1 MEISMR
7 QPLGGGAESSNRT
20 DIVLSVQDLEV
31 EYRARRGLVKAVNG
45 VSFDLHRGES
55 ITLVG
60 ESGCGKTTLGLSLV
74 RLLPRQASIR
84 SGEIN
89 YRRGETNIDVVDLG
103 PNRLRQF
110 RWAECAMVFQGAQN
124 AFNPVLRIW
133 DQIWDTIKAH
143 GGMEKAAARQR
154 ALDLLRMVQL
164 EPQRVI
170 DAYPHELSGGMR
182 QRVLIA
188 MSLLLNPQVL
198 ILDEPTT
205 ALDVLTQRTVIEV
218 LRRLKEE
225 LGFAMIF
232 ITHDLAVA
240 AELADRVAT
249 MYAGRIIE
257 IGPVDEIFY
266 RASHP
271 YSLGLIRA
279 VPTVTGAFADLAS
292 IEGSPPDL
300 IDPPPG
306 CKFHPRCAYA
316 TQRSRE
322 EEPELVR
329 IGRNHYVACHNWQT
343 VRADAEARYA
353 NQADSHQG
361 SATTADHAQDL
372 KEAV

>member
-1 MEISMR
+1 MR
-7 QPLGGGAESSNRT
+7 QPLDGRT
-20 DIVLSVQDLEV
+20 VPSISADIILSVQDLEV
-31 EYRARRGLVKAVNG
+31 EYRARRGLVKAVNR
-45 VSFDLHRGES
+45 VSFDLRRGES

-74 RLLPRQASIR
+74 RLLPKQATIR
-84 SGEIN
+84 EGQIL
-89 YRRGETNIDVVDLG
+89 YRRGETSVDVVELA
-103 PNRLRQF
+103 PEKLRQF

-143 GGMEKAAARQR
+143 GGMDKATARQR
-154 ALDLLRMVQL
+154 ALELLRMVQL

-257 IGPVDEIFY
+257 IGPVNDIFY
-266 RASHP
+266 HASHP
-271 YSLGLIRA
+271 YSVGLIRA
-279 VPTVTGAFADLAS
+279 VPTVTGAFTDLAS

-300 IDPPPG
+300 INPPSG
-306 CKFHPRCAYA
+306 CKFHPRCLYA

-322 EEPELVR
+322 EEPALAR
-329 IGRNHYVACHNWQT
+329 IGANHYVACHNWQA
-343 VRADAEARYA
+343 VRADAEAARA
-353 NQADSHQG
+353 NQAGNHQENG
-361 SATTADHAQDL
+361 ATTDRAL
-372 KEAV
+372 KAKEML

>member
-1 MEISMR
+1 MR
-7 QPLGGGAESSNRT
+7 QPLGGAAEPSNRA

-31 EYRARRGLVKAVNG
+31 EYRARRGLVKAVHG

-74 RLLPRQASIR
+74 RLLPKQASIR
-84 SGEIN
+84 NGEIL
-89 YRRGETNIDVVDLG
+89 YRRGGTSVDVVDLE
-103 PNRLRQF
+103 PRKLRQF

-124 AFNPVLRIW
+124 SFNPVLRVW

-154 ALDLLRMVQL
+154 ALELLRLVQL

-266 RASHP
+266 RAGHP

-279 VPTVTGAFADLAS
+279 VPTVTGEFADLAS

-300 IDPPPG
+300 ISPPSG

-322 EEPELVR
+322 EEPELMRV
-329 IGRNHYVACHNWQT
+329 GSNHYVACHNWHL
-343 VRADAEARYA
+343 VRADAEARHA
-353 NQADSHQG
+353 NHEGDGQG
-361 SATTADHAQDL
+361 NSVTANPAL
-372 KEAV
+372 NAKEAV

>member
-1 MEISMR
+1 MR
-7 QPLGGGAESSNRT
+7 KPLGGAEPSNRD
-20 DIVLSVQDLEV
+20 DIVLSVQGLEV
-31 EYRARRGLVKAVNG
+31 GYRARRGLVKAVND

-74 RLLPRQASIR
+74 RLLPKQANIR
-84 SGEIN
+84 EGQIL
-89 YRRGETNIDVVDLG
+89 YRRGDTRVDVVELG
-103 PNRLRQF
+103 SKRLRQF

-124 AFNPVLRIW
+124 AFNPVLRVW

-143 GGMEKAAARQR
+143 GDMERAAARQR
-154 ALDLLRMVQL
+154 ALDLLRLVQL

-188 MSLLLNPQVL
+188 MSLLLNPQIL

-279 VPTVTGAFADLAS
+279 VPTVTGEFTDLTS

-300 IDPPPG
+300 IDPPAG
-306 CKFHPRCAYA
+306 CKFHPRCPYA

-329 IGRNHYVACHNWQT
+329 ISGDHYVACHNWQT
-343 VRADAEARYA
+343 VRADAEARHA
-353 NQADSHQG
+353 NQADGHQEN
-361 SATTADHAQDL
+361 AVTADRAQNL

>member
-1 MEISMR
+1 MR
-7 QPLGGGAESSNRT
+7 QILDGRTEPSNRA
-20 DIVLSVQDLEV
+20 DIVLSVRDLEI

-60 ESGCGKTTLGLSLV
+60 ESGCGKTTLGLGLV
-74 RLLPRQASIR
+74 RLLAKQATIR
-84 SGEIN
+84 EGQIL
-89 YRRGETNIDVVDLG
+89 YQRGETQIDVVDLA
-103 PNRLRQF
+103 PEKLRQF

-188 MSLLLNPQVL
+188 MSLLLNPQIL

-225 LGFAMIF
+225 LRFAMIF

-257 IGPVDEIFY
+257 IGPVDDIFY
-266 RASHP
+266 HASHP

-279 VPTVTGAFADLAS
+279 VPTVTGEFTDLAS

-300 IDPPPG
+300 IDPPSG
-306 CKFHPRCAYA
+306 CKFHPRCPYA

-329 IGRNHYVACHNWQT
+329 IGANHYVACHNWQA
-343 VRADAEARYA
+343 VRADAEAGRGQPA
-353 NQADSHQG
+353 GNHQENG
-361 SATTADHAQDL
+361 ATADRAL
-372 KEAV
+372 KAKESL

>member
-1 MEISMR
+1 
-7 QPLGGGAESSNRT
+7 
-20 DIVLSVQDLEV
+20 
-31 EYRARRGLVKAVNG
+31 
-45 VSFDLHRGES
+45 
-55 ITLVG
+55 
-60 ESGCGKTTLGLSLV
+60 
-74 RLLPRQASIR
+74 
-84 SGEIN
+84 
-89 YRRGETNIDVVDLG
+89 
-103 PNRLRQF
+103 
-110 RWAECAMVFQGAQN
+110 
-124 AFNPVLRIW
+124 
-133 DQIWDTIKAH
+133 
-143 GGMEKAAARQR
+143 
-154 ALDLLRMVQL
+154 
-164 EPQRVI
+164 
-170 DAYPHELSGGMR
+170 MR

-249 MYAGRIIE
+249 MYAGRIVE

-279 VPTVTGAFADLAS
+279 VPTVTGEFTDLAS

-300 IDPPPG
+300 IDPPSG
-306 CKFHPRCAYA
+306 CKFHPRCPYA

-322 EEPELVR
+322 EEPQLVR
-329 IGRNHYVACHNWQT
+329 VDGNHFVACHNWPA
-343 VRADAEARYA
+343 VRADAEARHAKVA
-353 NQADSHQG
+353 NQTNGAA
-361 SATTADHAQDL
+361 ATSTVHTKVDA

>member
-1 MEISMR
+1 MR
-7 QPLGGGAESSNRT
+7 QPIDGGMKPSNSA
-20 DIVLSVQDLEV
+20 DIVLSVQNLEV
-31 EYRARRGLVKAVNG
+31 EYRARRGLVKAVND
-45 VSFDLHRGES
+45 VSFDLRRGES

-74 RLLPRQASIR
+74 RLLAKQASIR
-84 SGEIN
+84 EGQIL
-89 YRRGETNIDVVDLG
+89 YRRGEMSVDVVDLA
-103 PNRLRQF
+103 PEKLRKF

-154 ALDLLRMVQL
+154 ALDLLGMVQL
-164 EPQRVI
+164 DPQRVI

-218 LRRLKEE
+218 LRRLKEQ

-257 IGPVDEIFY
+257 IGPVEDIFY
-266 RASHP
+266 HASHP

-279 VPTVTGAFADLAS
+279 VPTVTGAFTDLAS

-300 IDPPPG
+300 IDPPSG

-322 EEPELVR
+322 EEPALVR
-329 IGRNHYVACHNWQT
+329 IGANHFVACHNWQV
-343 VRADAEARYA
+343 VRADAEAVRA
-353 NQADSHQG
+353 GLAGNHQEN
-361 SATTADHAQDL
+361 TAI
-372 KEAV
+372 

>member
-1 MEISMR
+1 MNAR
-7 QPLGGGAESSNRT
+7 QTSGDRT
-20 DIVLSVQDLEV
+20 VSAKDTDLVLSVRDLEV

-74 RLLPRQASIR
+74 RLLPKQATIR
-84 SGEIN
+84 TGEIL
-89 YRRGETNIDVVDLG
+89 YGRGGTQLNVVELG
-103 PNRLRQF
+103 PEKLRQF

-133 DQIWDTIKAH
+133 DQMWDTIKAH
-143 GGMEKAAARQR
+143 GGMEKTAARQR
-154 ALDLLRMVQL
+154 ALELLGMVQL

-257 IGPVDEIFY
+257 IGPVEDIFY
-266 RASHP
+266 QASHP

-322 EEPELVR
+322 EQPELER
-329 IGRNHYVACHNWQT
+329 IGPNHYVACHNWRT
-343 VRADAEARYA
+343 VRADAEARRSNA
-353 NQADSHQG
+353 ARNG
-361 SATTADHAQDL
+361 
-372 KEAV
+372 KEDV

>member
-1 MEISMR
+1 MR
-7 QPLGGGAESSNRT
+7 QPLGDLATAPNDS
-20 DIVLSVQDLEV
+20 DIILSVQDLEV

-45 VSFDLHRGES
+45 VSFDLRRGES

-74 RLLPRQASIR
+74 RLLPKQATIR
-84 SGEIN
+84 EGQIV
-89 YRRGETNIDVVDLG
+89 YRRGEMRLDVTDLG
-103 PNRLRQF
+103 PSRLRQF
-110 RWAECAMVFQGAQN
+110 RWAECAMGVHGAQN

-133 DQIWDTIKAH
+133 VQIWDTIKAH
-143 GGMEKAAARQR
+143 GGMERAAARKR
-154 ALDLLRMVQL
+154 ALELLRMVQL

-188 MSLLLNPQVL
+188 MSMLLNPQVL

-218 LRRLKEE
+218 LRRLKEQ

-240 AELADRVAT
+240 AELAGRVAT

-257 IGPVDEIFY
+257 IAPVDGIFY
-266 RASHP
+266 HPSHP
-271 YSLGLIRA
+271 SSLGLIRA
-279 VPTVTGAFADLAS
+279 VPTVTGEFMDLAS

-300 IDPPPG
+300 INPPSG
-306 CKFHPRCAYA
+306 CKFHPRCPYA

-322 EEPELVR
+322 VEPELVR
-329 IGRNHYVACHNWQT
+329 VGSNHYVACHNWQT
-343 VRADAEARYA
+343 VRADSESLRA
-353 NQADSHQG
+353 NVAGDGQAQN
-361 SATTADHAQDL
+361 L
-372 KEAV
+372 KETL

>member
-1 MEISMR
+1 MEPSMR
-7 QPLGGGAESSNRT
+7 QPADGRAEPVT
-20 DIVLSVQDLEV
+20 PAPVVLSVQNLAV
-31 EYRARRGLVKAVNG
+31 EYRARRGLVKAVHG
-45 VSFDLHRGES
+45 VSFELHRGES

-74 RLLPRQASIR
+74 RLLPKQATIR
-84 SGEIN
+84 KGQIL
-89 YRRGETNIDVVDLG
+89 YRRGDTTIDVVDLS
-103 PNRLRQF
+103 PQELRRF

-133 DQIWDTIKAH
+133 DQMWDTIKAH
-143 GGMEKAAARQR
+143 GGMPKAAARRR
-154 ALDLLRMVQL
+154 ALELLRMVQL
-164 EPQRVI
+164 EPARVI

-188 MSLLLNPQVL
+188 MSLLLNPQIL

-257 IGPVDEIFY
+257 IGPVNEIFY
-266 RASHP
+266 HASHP

-279 VPTVTGAFADLAS
+279 VPTVTGEFTDLAS

-300 IDPPPG
+300 INPPPG
-306 CKFHPRCAYA
+306 CPFHPRCPYA
-316 TQRSRE
+316 TQRSRD
-322 EEPELVR
+322 EEPQLVR
-329 IGRNHYVACHNWQT
+329 IGTDHFVACHNWQV
-343 VRADAEARYA
+343 VRADAEARR
-353 NQADSHQG
+353 
-361 SATTADHAQDL
+361 SAIGNGQEPTPPASPTLASE
-372 KEAV
+372 EAA